1 MTRKALTLKALPPVL
16 LLAVPLAAA
25 PRSYKVD
32 GAKSQV
38 AIEVGRAGL
47 FKIAGHEHQVAA
59 QQVTGD
65 VVADPDDLAASS
77 VELVFAAAGL
87 VVLGKDDPDDRP
99 KVLEAMASPKVLDV
113 ARFPEIRFSSRSVKG
128 RKAADQAFE
137 LTVDGALELHGVT
150 KALSLPV
157 RVTLAGDELVAEARV
172 VLRQRD
178 FGIEPVSV
186 GGVVKV
192 KDELAISCRFVAH
205 AAP

>member
-1 MTRKALTLKALPPVL
+1 MTLKALPPVL
-16 LLAVPLAAA
+16 LLAFPLAAA

-32 GAKSQV
+32 GEKSQV

-47 FKIAGHEHQVAA
+47 FKVAGHEHQVAA
-59 QQVTGD
+59 QPVAGD
-65 VVADPDDLAASS
+65 ILADPDDLAASS
-77 VELVFAAAGL
+77 VQLVFRSSA
-87 VVLGKDDPDDRP
+87 VTVLDKDDPDGRP
-99 KVLEAMASPKVLDV
+99 KVQEAMASPRVLDV
-113 ARFPEIRFSSRSVKG
+113 ARFPEIRFSSRAVKG
-128 RKAADQAFE
+128 HRAADQAFE
-137 LTVDGALELHGVT
+137 LTVDGAVELHGVT
-150 KALSLPV
+150 KTLSLPV
-157 RVTLAGDELVAEARV
+157 RVTLAGDELVAEAKL